1 MTLRQRFK
9 YADELRRFAGEV
21 DALTLASRTD
31 PERPI
36 VDKLALADRMRARAN
51 EVIRHD
57 DPAERGVFRAGSVF
71 PSRGGRA
78 IRAEKRAP
86 RQIRA

>member
-1 MTLRQRFK
+1 MTLRRRFD
-9 YADELRRFAGEV
+9 YATELRRFAGEV
-21 DALTLASRTD
+21 DALALASRVD
-31 PERPI
+31 PEKPI
-36 VDKLALADRMRARAN
+36 VDKIALADRMRARAA
-51 EVIRHD
+51 EVMRHD

-71 PSRGGRA
+71 PVRGGRA